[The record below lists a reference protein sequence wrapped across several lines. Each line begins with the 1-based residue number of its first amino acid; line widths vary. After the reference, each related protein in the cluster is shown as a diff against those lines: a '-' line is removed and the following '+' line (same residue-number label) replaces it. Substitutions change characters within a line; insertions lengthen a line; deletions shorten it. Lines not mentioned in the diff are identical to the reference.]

1 MPRTRP
7 VLGVR
12 PASRRASQPVAGG
25 TLPDG
30 VGATGS
36 GAGGAVVVVGA
47 GVVELEDEVV
57 GGTGVL
63 VGGGVLGLDEVVD
76 EPVDE
81 APPVLGVDV
90 RVGLVVRPADALVVL
105 EVVVVEL
112 VEVSGTGRSLARP
125 PEATRNATSSSAARP
140 CRLKKSTQSDTAVT

>member
-1 MPRTRP
+1 M
-7 VLGVR
+7 LGVR

-25 TLPDG
+25 ALLDG

-47 GVVELEDEVV
+47 GAVELEDELD

-63 VGGGVLGLDEVVD
+63 VGGAVLGADEVV
-76 EPVDE
+76 EELVE
-81 APPVLGVDV
+81 VAPPVLVVDFL
-90 RVGLVVRPADALVVL
+90 VGLAVRAVMVVVL
-105 EVVVVEL
+105 EVVVA
-112 VEVSGTGRSLARP
+112 EVSGTGRSLARP

-140 CRLKKSTQSDTAVT
+140 CRLKKETQSETAVT